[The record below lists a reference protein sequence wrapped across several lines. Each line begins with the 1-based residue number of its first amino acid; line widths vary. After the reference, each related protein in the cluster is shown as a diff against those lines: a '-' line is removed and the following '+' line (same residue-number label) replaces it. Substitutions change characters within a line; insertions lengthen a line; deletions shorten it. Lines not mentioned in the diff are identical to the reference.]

1 MLKVL
6 PLLII
11 PQLFLILFL
20 NVENLTVKLDSKL
33 KIDSLTSSNGNEVL
47 HYKKDEEIT
56 ILNENFRN
64 KNNEKNLDDSPKNL
78 KPELLK
84 GGESVSRKDLKN
96 TSDIQTINKI
106 PEIKPK
112 PIQITKNNPLKIQFG
127 AFSKLKNAETQKLKI
142 LRLFSAKF
150 PEFERKFGILEENN
164 LFKLIYTAE
173 NVSRSE
179 LICDYS
185 KSIKIN
191 CLILKR

>member
-33 KIDSLTSSNGNEVL
+33 KIDSLSSSNGNEVL

-64 KNNEKNLDDSPKNL
+64 KNNEKKLDDSPKNL

-84 GGESVSRKDLKN
+84 GGESISRKDLKN

-150 PEFERKFGILEENN
+150 PEFERKFGITIGIS
-164 LFKLIYTAE
+164 FFI
-173 NVSRSE
+173 
-179 LICDYS
+179 
-185 KSIKIN
+185 
-191 CLILKR
+191 